1 VSQRSLTLIGAAAAA
16 ALALT
21 ACSGGGGGSAGAG
34 SGSGGA
40 AAAFDVDRGSLAT
53 TTEPGTQP
61 VERVTWNLPYEPM
74 SIDPMFTFNYAENT
88 VVANL
93 CEGLTRITPDLE
105 IENALA
111 ESVET
116 PDDTTYVYTLRADA
130 TFWDGTPVTA
140 DDVAFSLGRQVGADS
155 PTYWADYFEN
165 VASVEKTGDA
175 QVTVKMTQ
183 PDALFAQGMSSA
195 AGAIVS
201 PAAAEAAGEQFG
213 TPQGGL
219 MCSGAFALDSWE
231 PGKAITLVKN
241 ENYWDEDLIPQVE
254 QLSFGFI
261 ADESTAINAL
271 RSGDVDGQFF
281 YLPPAGLSQLEGSE
295 ASITFGESYIF
306 WSLRAIQPEGTFSN
320 PKVREALLAAIDQH
334 AISDVV
340 FQGTSIPSPV
350 LTGPSYFGTG
360 EAAELFQAAYEGF
373 EVQPDIERAKEL
385 LAEAGDV
392 SAPIVLGVQG
402 SSAVHEQTAN
412 LIQAA
417 GQAIGLTIETK
428 VIPVEQ
434 FGNLYFDP
442 TAREGLDG
450 FFTTYY
456 GNVTDPLDVLTTFT
470 PDSSN
475 NFIKYDGAAQELA
488 DARKTLDP
496 VERAGYT
503 IAAQEKVMRD
513 LPWMPM
519 GDLPVILVQNDRISG
534 AIASSAYL
542 GYPWAA
548 TIGGVE

>member
-1 VSQRSLTLIGAAAAA
+1 MSQRSLTLVGVAAVA
-16 ALALT
+16 ALTLS
-21 ACSGGGGGSAGAG
+21 ACAGGGSTSGGGGG
-34 SGSGGA
+34 GG
-40 AAAFDVDRGSLAT
+40 AAAFDVDPANLAT
-53 TTEPGTQP
+53 ITEPGSQP
-61 VERVTWNLPYEPM
+61 VDEVTWNLPYEPM
-74 SIDPMFTFNYAENT
+74 SLDPMLTFNYAENT
-88 VVANL
+88 VDANL

-111 ESVET
+111 ESIDT
-116 PDDTTYVYTLRADA
+116 PDDTTYVYTLRAGT

-140 DDVAFSLGRQVGADS
+140 DDVVYSLGRQVGADS
-155 PTYWADYFEN
+155 ATYWADYFQN
-165 VASVEKTGDA
+165 VASVEKTGDN

-195 AGAIVS
+195 AGSIVS
-201 PAAAEAAGEQFG
+201 KAAAEAAGEKFG

-219 MCSGAFALDSWE
+219 MCTGPFKLDSWE
-231 PGKAITLVKN
+231 PGKAINLVKN
-241 ENYWDEDLIPQVE
+241 EAYWDEPLIPKVE
-254 QLSFGFI
+254 KLSFSFI
-261 ADESTAINAL
+261 ADESTAVNAL

-281 YLPPAGLSQLEGSE
+281 YLPPAGLSQLEKSD
-295 ASITFGESYIF
+295 ATITFGKSYIF

-320 PKVREALLAAIDQH
+320 PKVREALLAVIDQK
-334 AISDVV
+334 AISEVV
-340 FQGTSIPSPV
+340 FQGASIPSPV
-350 LTGPSYFGTG
+350 LTGPAYYADD
-360 EAAELFQAAYEGF
+360 EAGAMFQEAFDSF
-373 EVQPDIERAKEL
+373 EVKPDIEKAKAL

-392 SAPIVLGVQG
+392 SEPIVLGVQG
-402 SSAVHEQTAN
+402 SSAVHEQTAS

-434 FGNLYFDP
+434 FGNLYFDE

-456 GNVTDPLDVLTTFT
+456 GNVTDPLDVYTIFM

-475 NFIKYDGAAQELA
+475 NFIKYDGAAQELE

-496 VERAGYT
+496 VERAEYT
-503 IAAQEKVMRD
+503 IAAQEKITRD
-513 LPWMPM
+513 LPWLPM
-519 GDLPVILVQNDRISG
+519 GDLPVILVQNNAISG
-534 AIASSAYL
+534 AVASSAYL